1 MQTFLVVNVGSCLKW
16 VRSWPGD
23 RWPRLTSSH
32 NTWVQFPAAQPLFPV
47 KSKPMQ
53 QLTCKIPDREISAVV
68 TSWAPQ
74 VSFSKKTICHF
85 EAPVAKNLLLTTT
98 KLLQIFT
105 GVTTSIYILGGTEK
119 VDFRNCYFQCWK
131 EIFIFLHWS
140 NPAFFPPVVS
150 SCCLIFREVP
160 LASQDCWSS
169 HSFYLS
175 QRFASVLCLCCL
187 CFQPGFLFLRLQLK
201 GRDKPAEIHV
211 SAPWMLDASGA
222 DVYKRAPG
230 LDSL

>member
-1 MQTFLVVNVGSCLKW
+1 MSQLMQTFLVVNVGNCLKW

-23 RWPRLTSSH
+23 RWPRLTSSP
-32 NTWVQFPAAQPLFPV
+32 NTWVQFSAAQPLFPV

-74 VSFSKKTICHF
+74 VSFSKKTICHV
-85 EAPVAKNLLLTTT
+85 EAPVAKNLLLATT

-119 VDFRNCYFQCWK
+119 VDFRNCDFQCWK

-140 NPAFFPPVVS
+140 NPAFFSPVVS
-150 SCCLIFREVP
+150 SCCLIFRECPEPPRTVGH
-160 LASQDCWSS
+160 LIAFIFLNIL
-169 HSFYLS
+169 HLFY
-175 QRFASVLCLCCL
+175 
-187 CFQPGFLFLRLQLK
+187 
-201 GRDKPAEIHV
+201 V
-211 SAPWMLDASGA
+211 SAAFAFSQASFFSDCSFKA
-222 DVYKRAPG
+222 ETSQLRFTSQLPG
-230 LDSL
+230 C